1 MMSMGRRYDQR
12 RSRGW
17 AREAGI
23 DRMDNL
29 VFSCFVRLEGIPHA
43 RFFNRATWEPV
54 TLSRADCVARL
65 NLILGA

>member
-1 MMSMGRRYDQR
+1 
-12 RSRGW
+12 
-17 AREAGI
+17 
-23 DRMDNL
+23 MDNL

-65 NLILGA
+65 NHLRAGGHGCEETASAVELWPQADA